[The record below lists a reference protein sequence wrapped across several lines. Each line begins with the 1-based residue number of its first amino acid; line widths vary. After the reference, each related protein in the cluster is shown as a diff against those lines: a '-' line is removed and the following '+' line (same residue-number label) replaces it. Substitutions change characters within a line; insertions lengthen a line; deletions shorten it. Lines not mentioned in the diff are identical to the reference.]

1 MEPVKKNHPQ
11 KPKLPIFLSYQV
23 EAFICLK
30 LVSGCS
36 CIFPTLLSYVYI
48 SKAFPPES
56 VSRYLTMMTM
66 GAGVGFVTTPY
77 ITEALL
83 SEFGWRG
90 TLLIASGIFF
100 HLVLIGIVIQF
111 NLPPRSSHDPQK
123 SDGHSWKDP
132 LVIFKNRSYVTYIW
146 CIMLFGLFGINIF
159 SKIEIGQIN
168 LKAVVPF
175 SNLENFFI

>member
-1 MEPVKKNHPQ
+1 MTPRICNYSSHSLFLPFGSCKNPHPQ
-11 KPKLPIFLSYQV
+11 KTQTRKKKLPKHIFESYQV
-23 EAFICLK
+23 EGFRSLK

-66 GAGVGFVTTPY
+66 GAGIGFVTTPY

-83 SEFGWRG
+83 SGFGWRG
-90 TLLIASGIFF
+90 TLLISSGIFF

-111 NLPPRSSHDPQK
+111 NLPPRSSHDSQK
-123 SDGHSWKDP
+123 SNGHSWKDP
-132 LVIFKNRSYVTYIW
+132 IVIFKNRSYVTFIL
-146 CIMLFGLFGINIF
+146 CMALFGMFGIKIF
-159 SKIEIGQIN
+159 
-168 LKAVVPF
+168 
-175 SNLENFFI
+175 